1 MDAYLKAREWPE
13 AREKTLRIAG
23 YRETYIKTAR
33 RYQLTS
39 YKGVTPG
46 RVESSR
52 TAAGKVNWRGC
63 RGKQP
68 GGPSKTKNRS
78 TPRPSEST
86 SGCRPQRTGSRVSA
100 RYSLTRVHNSVIR
113 QRPRGASSPASTD
126 GTEGPTHWDGNIHGN
141 DIQPQKRRH
150 SDAGHDMDESRGH
163 DTQRGRPGPQD
174 KRCHDSN
181 SRQSRPGS
189 QA

>member
-1 MDAYLKAREWPE
+1 MDAYLKALEWPE

-68 GGPSKTKNRS
+68 GGPSTTASSVNGQEAQAAQRPP
-78 TPRPSEST
+78 TGPR
-86 SGCRPQRTGSRVSA
+86 GQQTGMETYTGTIFSLKKEDT
-100 RYSLTRVHNSVIR
+100 LTRATTWMSLGDTTLSEAGLALRTNAVMILIL
-113 QRPRGASSPASTD
+113 GSPD
-126 GTEGPTHWDGNIHGN
+126 PGH
-141 DIQPQKRRH
+141 RH
-150 SDAGHDMDESRGH
+150 
-163 DTQRGRPGPQD
+163 RGR
-174 KRCHDSN
+174 R
-181 SRQSRPGS
+181 
-189 QA
+189 